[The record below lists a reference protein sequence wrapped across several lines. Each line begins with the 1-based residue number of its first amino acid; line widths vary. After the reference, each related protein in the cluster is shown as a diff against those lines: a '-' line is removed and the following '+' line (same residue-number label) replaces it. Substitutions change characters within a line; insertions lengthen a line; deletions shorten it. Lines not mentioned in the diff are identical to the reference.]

1 MILAGY
7 SIEVTSWENDWD
19 FYNTKRI
26 QGLTLNAVTWLVEL
40 AKLIQTRDRENRQD
54 DLTQEEAEDWFTNIR
69 AKVGCTYD
77 LEEPNLDETYDYIT
91 NLVYEMVGVGEYG
104 GMRVLE
110 RYKVY
115 YFAENVEEVKI

>member
-7 SIEVTSWENDWD
+7 AIEVTSWENDGD

-40 AKLIQTRDRENRQD
+40 AKLIQARNRENRQD
-54 DLTQEEAEDWFTNIR
+54 DLTLEEAEDWFTNIR
-69 AKVGCTYD
+69 AKLGCTYD
-77 LEEPNLDETYDYIT
+77 LEEHSLEDIYDHISD
-91 NLVYEMVGVGEYG
+91 LVYEMMGGSEY

-110 RYKVY
+110 SYKVY
-115 YFAENVEEVKI
+115 FFEQNQVEVEI

>member
-7 SIEVTSWENDWD
+7 TIEVTSWENDGD

-26 QGLTLNAVTWLVEL
+26 QDLTLNAVTWLVEL
-40 AKLIQTRDRENRQD
+40 AKLIQARENRQD

-77 LEEPNLDETYDYIT
+77 LEEPALDETYDYVSNI
-91 NLVYEMVGVGEYG
+91 VYEMLGYGEYG
-104 GMRVLE
+104 TRVLE
-110 RYKVY
+110 SYKVY
-115 YFAENVEEVKI
+115 YFPENVEEVKI